1 MKLRHWTIEDETIK
15 CILTQTATKWN
26 YASNN
31 TWKMVGSLRPKCWV
45 KYTRNNGET
54 MEGIIIN
61 TTNTDV
67 QVRIK
72 TGRRI
77 NQKYNTI
84 EWWPKRKC
92 KELRRKENTC
102 TLEEIKEAPQDS
114 NSETY
119 DSDETNTE
127 KIVPGLYNIMCKNN
141 RIRFEMKQKGENSK
155 NTAYIASDGSVLDRK
170 YMGTFAWILLEH
182 DSKNNLQQMGIEGCG
197 KEAAYGLDTTE
208 ILSYRMEALALL
220 SGLSYLRIDLK
231 WKGKIHWFTDSKAVI
246 DTYKKYAKH
255 NSKPNHTNWIAQRD
269 KDVWEMLLIEQEKW
283 RGRLTLQHVESH
295 VDRKKDEHGNYRI
308 PNATQKMNIAAD
320 ELAERTYNED
330 IPWLNKNELTNRTAQ
345 INRTAQKIL

>member
-1 MKLRHWTIEDETIK
+1 
-15 CILTQTATKWN
+15 
-26 YASNN
+26 
-31 TWKMVGSLRPKCWV
+31 
-45 KYTRNNGET
+45 
-54 MEGIIIN
+54 
-61 TTNTDV
+61 
-67 QVRIK
+67 
-72 TGRRI
+72 
-77 NQKYNTI
+77 
-84 EWWPKRKC
+84 
-92 KELRRKENTC
+92 
-102 TLEEIKEAPQDS
+102 
-114 NSETY
+114 
-119 DSDETNTE
+119 
-127 KIVPGLYNIMCKNN
+127 MCKNN

-182 DSKNNLQQMGIEGCG
+182 DSQNNLQQMGIEGCG

-246 DTYKKYAKH
+246 DTYKKYAKY

-320 ELAERTYNED
+320 KIAERTYKDD
-330 IPWLNKNELTNRTAQ
+330 IPWLNKNKLTTRTAQ
-345 INRTAQKIL
+345 IYMHKHKVTGHWRRQIEEQLRIDRTKIRAKNNPIYWGVNTEEISWRYMRKTVKNTTIAERKKIMAHIHGKRATKNSYKNVEL